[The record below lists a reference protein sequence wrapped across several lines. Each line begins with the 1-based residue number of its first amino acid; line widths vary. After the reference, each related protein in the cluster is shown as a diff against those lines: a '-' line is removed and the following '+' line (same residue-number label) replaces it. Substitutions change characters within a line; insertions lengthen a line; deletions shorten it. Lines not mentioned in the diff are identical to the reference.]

1 MVRTLIILQLLLLW
15 RITLMLLPPLVA
27 VVEGFALTTTCT
39 RTIPRRRAAEPL
51 HAETTTQTRMIPV
64 CEYHQI
70 AIPSLREEEVVGGT
84 EHPLPLPRQEI
95 TVHDLTGAVQ
105 DLLRQSRLTAGTV
118 TVVSR
123 HTTTAI
129 AINEY
134 ESRLSRDV
142 AETYQ
147 RLIPPDERAVGGNG
161 HAAAS
166 SSAGAGTG
174 TGIRYQ
180 HNDIEQRPESAAEA
194 ARCVANG
201 WDITDPRR
209 LQAWREQEP
218 VNAHSHLLAMLLGNS
233 ECIPVV
239 DATLMLGQ
247 WQSIL
252 LIDLDGPRDR
262 TVGVQLTGFS
272 VMIMHEEQSQ

>member
-15 RITLMLLPPLVA
+15 RVTLMMLLPPLGA
-27 VVEGFALTTTCT
+27 VVEGFALTNTGTG
-39 RTIPRRRAAEPL
+39 TIPRRRAAEPL

-70 AIPSLREEEVVGGT
+70 AVPSRREEVVGT
-84 EHPLPLPRQEI
+84 EHPLPSLPRQEI
-95 TVHDLTGAVQ
+95 TVHDLTSAVQ

-129 AINEY
+129 TINEY
-134 ESRLSRDV
+134 ESRLARDV
-142 AETYQ
+142 AETYR
-147 RLIPPDERAVGGNG
+147 RLIPPDERAIGGNG

-166 SSAGAGTG
+166 SSGGAGNDV
-174 TGIRYQ
+174 RYQ
-180 HNDIEQRPESAAEA
+180 HNDIDQRPESAAEA

-201 WDITDPRR
+201 WDITDPRT
-209 LQAWREQEP
+209 LQDWRDQEP

-239 DATLMLGQ
+239 DASMVLGQ

-272 VMIMHEEQSQ
+272 VMMHEEQS